1 MASASGVGVGVGVGT
16 SFARGEGR
24 GAMGRRG
31 EDSHRGGGGGAGPSR
46 ASVPGKDGGG
56 SNAGSGGSK
65 AKGASGGAK
74 VAKGGVTSDPRF
86 AHVHSDPRFQRMRLE
101 ERKVKID
108 DRFKAMFEDEK
119 FAGSGSSKGKFWCRV
134 LERARRCLPTAA
146 ARLVCRCALGH
157 PLLGGIRGH
166 AADGVLSC
174 PVVSSS
180 LRAAPRCVP

>member
-1 MASASGVGVGVGVGT
+1 
-16 SFARGEGR
+16 
-24 GAMGRRG
+24 MGRRG
-31 EDSHRGGGGGAGPSR
+31 EDSRRGEGGDAGPSR

-56 SNAGSGGSK
+56 SNAWSGGSK
-65 AKGASGGAK
+65 AKGASAVAGAQGAK

-119 FAGSGSSKGKFWCRV
+119 FAGSGSSKGKFWCCV

-166 AADGVLSC
+166 AADDVLSC

-180 LRAAPRCVP
+180 RRAAPRCVP